1 MALNF
6 DDGTWGSAG
15 SMIASVGI
23 LEGEVIRR
31 CGSEVN
37 FLFFSFFPY
46 FFGELDSWV

>member
-15 SMIASVGI
+15 SMIESVGI
-23 LEGEVIRR
+23 SQGEVIRR

-37 FLFFSFFPY
+37 FFSCFFY
-46 FFGELDSWV
+46 

>member
-31 CGSEVN
+31 CGSEVWEQRC
-37 FLFFSFFPY
+37 SVKAICQDITP
-46 FFGELDSWV
+46 

>member
-15 SMIASVGI
+15 SMIESVGI

-31 CGSEVN
+31 CGSEQVWEQRC
-37 FLFFSFFPY
+37 SVKAICQDITP
-46 FFGELDSWV
+46 